1 MVYHDTKRSS
11 CELLMSSE
19 PMSRAKLESIQQNVE
34 ELVDMMD
41 GSEGQWQ
48 TDLIND
54 MLFLLDEVHR
64 LRGVVYDD

>member
-1 MVYHDTKRSS
+1 
-11 CELLMSSE
+11 MSSE

-41 GSEGQWQ
+41 GSDGQWQ

-54 MLFLLDEVHR
+54 MFFLLDEVHR
-64 LRGVVYDD
+64 LREVVYDD

>member
-1 MVYHDTKRSS
+1 
-11 CELLMSSE
+11 MSSE

-54 MLFLLDEVHR
+54 MFFLLDEVHR
-64 LRGVVYDD
+64 LREVVYDD

>member
-1 MVYHDTKRSS
+1 
-11 CELLMSSE
+11 MSSE